1 MFSGERTVMVMKDEY
16 LVESAS
22 FLIQFY
28 ENDSIYSFD
37 KLNSANIERDL
48 FGIKKISINSCVM
61 NIAFDKV
68 IKSKRKI
75 VKGITIKSTMGSLDD
90 RSVREEVLDFAK
102 DMFVE
107 SYEVEVSNESTPNI
121 YIVFRRIE

>member
-1 MFSGERTVMVMKDEY
+1 MVMKDEY